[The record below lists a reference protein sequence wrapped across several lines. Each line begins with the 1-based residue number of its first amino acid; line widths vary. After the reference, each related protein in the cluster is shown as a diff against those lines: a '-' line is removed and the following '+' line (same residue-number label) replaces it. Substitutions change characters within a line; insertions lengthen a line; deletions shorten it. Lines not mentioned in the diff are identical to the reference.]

1 MRIIIR
7 EEWFELLPERCL
19 FWPSQRLL
27 VVADCH
33 FGKAETFQRHGLW
46 LPSVA
51 LRQDL
56 AVLSAVTKRLSIER
70 LLFLGDLVHALTGVT
85 PDIIRDFAA
94 WLTAYPGH
102 VQVVVGNHD
111 AGLAKRW
118 PAAWSGAQLS
128 ERVRVGDF
136 IFQHQPTDEPSQ
148 DRTFYWA
155 GHVHPMMRLERGP
168 DCIRLPAFVISEFQG
183 LLPAL
188 SQLAGGFDV
197 SPSEPDRVFV
207 VGTQKVYEVRH
218 RQKTNTS
225 TREILS

>member
-7 EEWFELLPERCL
+7 EEEFELLPERCL

-46 LPSVA
+46 LPSVP
-51 LRQDL
+51 LGQDL
-56 AVLSAVTKRLSIER
+56 AILSAITKRLSIER
-70 LLFLGDLVHALTGVT
+70 LLFLGDLVHSLAGVT
-85 PDIIRDFAA
+85 EDIIRDFAA
-94 WLTAYPGH
+94 WLAAYSGH

-118 PAAWSGAQLS
+118 PAAWNGAQLS
-128 ERVRVGDF
+128 ERVRIGDF
-136 IFQHQPTDEPSQ
+136 LFQHQPTDELSQ

-155 GHVHPMMRLERGP
+155 GHVHPVMRLERGP
-168 DCIRLPAFVISEFQG
+168 DRIRLPAFVIAESQG
-183 LLPAL
+183 LLPAF

-197 SPSEPDRVFV
+197 PPSSRTRIFV
-207 VGTQKVYEVRH
+207 VREQEVYEV
-218 RQKTNTS
+218 
-225 TREILS
+225 